1 VIQHLATAMRNSFM
15 LSPSLS
21 FITLLTP
28 DIPTHADLRNV
39 TLKTASASLRI
50 I

>member
-1 VIQHLATAMRNSFM
+1 MYSLYSSFVIQHLATAMRNSFM

-28 DIPTHADLRNV
+28 DIPTHAGCYNED
-39 TLKTASASLRI
+39 
-50 I
+50 